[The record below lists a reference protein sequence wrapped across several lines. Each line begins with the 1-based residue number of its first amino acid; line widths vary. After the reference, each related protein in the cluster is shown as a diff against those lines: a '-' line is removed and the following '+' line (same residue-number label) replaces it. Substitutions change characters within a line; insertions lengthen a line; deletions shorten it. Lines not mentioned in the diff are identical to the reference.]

1 MPRDNRDLVSLP
13 KNCPEFGEVSQMF
26 FATVEGVTITSIE
39 RIQNPWLYQTY
50 ILTKEKVDKNN
61 GGKNERRLFHAT
73 SFERIKFINSQ
84 GFKRNQNRE
93 HGELILMSFNDA
105 GGPWRHQQWSPS
117 WPLSW
122 ILPRIRN
129 QVKTARNGNFL
140 CFKWKITHK

>member
-1 MPRDNRDLVSLP
+1 MPRDNRDVHLVSLP

-73 SFERIKFINSQ
+73 TFERVKFINSQ

-105 GGPWRHQQWSPS
+105 GDP
-117 WPLSW
+117 
-122 ILPRIRN
+122 
-129 QVKTARNGNFL
+129 
-140 CFKWKITHK
+140 